1 MKITSTILIRIQCT
15 LVLPR
20 EIQKENLGMLE
31 SMDAIINL
39 MSTEDNKATESANK
53 TLSTN
58 NRKTGN
64 ETAADPTVEKGSNKT
79 LLPMYPYKTSANED
93 LICTC
98 EAGSCSIHPDNIKLT
113 EPRTLLQ
120 EEFDNILD
128 NHRVEQED
136 PFTNHNN
143 GEQQTEGKEVIVKP
157 MSVDEHLFVA
167 HTEAAKK
174 IVVFANEVNLPLN
187 QEYENVVKSGP
198 KQQQGWKILLR
209 KAWTTLSLL
218 TVKTIT
224 ILLFY

>member
-1 MKITSTILIRIQCT
+1 
-15 LVLPR
+15 
-20 EIQKENLGMLE
+20 MLE

-113 EPRTLLQ
+113 EPY
-120 EEFDNILD
+120 IL
-128 NHRVEQED
+128 
-136 PFTNHNN
+136 
-143 GEQQTEGKEVIVKP
+143 IVY
-157 MSVDEHLFVA
+157 L
-167 HTEAAKK
+167 
-174 IVVFANEVNLPLN
+174 VV
-187 QEYENVVKSGP
+187 
-198 KQQQGWKILLR
+198 
-209 KAWTTLSLL
+209 
-218 TVKTIT
+218 
-224 ILLFY
+224 